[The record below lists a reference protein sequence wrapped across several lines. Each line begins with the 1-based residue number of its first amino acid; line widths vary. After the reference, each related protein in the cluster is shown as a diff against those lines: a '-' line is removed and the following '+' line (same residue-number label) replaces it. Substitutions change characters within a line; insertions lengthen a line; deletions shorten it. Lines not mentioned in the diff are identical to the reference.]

1 MKSIFACICNENDL
15 KVMKFKNKVIKLG
28 VGVIITIVSNAWL
41 GGLKMGTYAYK
52 GEGKGQILEI
62 FLRTY

>member
-1 MKSIFACICNENDL
+1 
-15 KVMKFKNKVIKLG
+15 MKFKNKVIKLG

-41 GGLKMGTYAYK
+41 GGSKMGTYAYK

-62 FLRTY
+62 FLPTY